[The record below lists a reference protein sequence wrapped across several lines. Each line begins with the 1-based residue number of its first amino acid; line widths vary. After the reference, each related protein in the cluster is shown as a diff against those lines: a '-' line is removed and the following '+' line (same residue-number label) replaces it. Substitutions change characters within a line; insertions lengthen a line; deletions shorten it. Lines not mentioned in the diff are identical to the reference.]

1 MRYRVYYQQ
10 DGSCTDEDF
19 CICYANS
26 ETEAAEVFHKYH
38 PDGVV
43 DHVERRTG
51 LYDMSKEGDLR
62 EFTDRLIEAICDR
75 DEEDLYVNLMYR
87 QGYGRD

>member
-26 ETEAAEVFHKYH
+26 ETEAEEVFHKYH

-62 EFTDRLIEAICDR
+62 EFTDRLIEAIR
-75 DEEDLYVNLMYR
+75 DQDLESTFVDILYR

>member
-26 ETEAAEVFHKYH
+26 ETEAVDVFRKYH
-38 PDGVV
+38 PDDVV

-51 LYDMSKEGDLR
+51 LDDMSKEGDLR
-62 EFTDRLIEAICDR
+62 EFTDRLIEAIRDR
-75 DEEDLYVNLMYR
+75 DEEALYVNLMHQ

>member
-26 ETEAAEVFHKYH
+26 ETEAVEVFHKYH
-38 PDGVV
+38 PDDVV

-51 LYDMSKEGDLR
+51 LYDMSKEGENRLALR
-62 EFTDRLIEAICDR
+62 YSA
-75 DEEDLYVNLMYR
+75 YR
-87 QGYGRD
+87 ARMFILLRVVHLSSAGT

>member
-10 DGSCTDEDF
+10 DGYCTDEDF

-26 ETEAAEVFHKYH
+26 ETEAVEVFHKYR
-38 PDGVV
+38 PDSVV
-43 DHVERRTG
+43 DHVERRTS

-62 EFTDRLIEAICDR
+62 EFAERLIEGICDR
-75 DEEDLYVNLMYR
+75 GEEALYVEILQQKGYR
-87 QGYGRD
+87 RG